1 METISTPAS
10 IEEAT
15 TSTTEA
21 SLTTEPMNEVIE
33 SAPAEIVNDFENFN
47 LSPETTRSI
56 EKMKYT
62 TATSIQKAVI
72 PFLLENKSDII
83 ALAKTG
89 TGKTAAFGIPLVEK
103 IFAGQGLQG
112 LVLCPTRE
120 LAQQVALNIKNMGN
134 DKRINV
140 ATILGGESYD
150 KQLRALRSNPEV
162 LVSTPGRLIDLMEQ
176 KIIKLAGVRY
186 FILDEADEMLSFG
199 FQDALETIWK
209 SLEEGQ
215 PAKTA
220 DSEPVCNTWLFSATM
235 SESIR
240 KLTRKYLITPH
251 EVKLNTKEEKINIE
265 AFATVVYEEDKE
277 DALALLIKNEPEFYG
292 IIFATTKRQVGELEL
307 RLRNLGLDVDS
318 LHGDKVQAERTR
330 TINRMKARQTKIL
343 VATDVAARGLD
354 IQDLTHVVNFEIPWD
369 TETFTHRIGRT
380 ARAGKKG
387 VVWTMVKPKES
398 GNLRKFERALGIEFK
413 NLVIPAVEDVQVF
426 QKVKWMKQIAEMP
439 FRESEFSKFEKALL
453 KIENEKVQ
461 ELGVEAR
468 QWLVRAFQYFGQ
480 SEELRMKQPRSME
493 LRKADDK
500 YGGGSGGYEDRG
512 GDRGGYRGGGRSF
525 GGRGGGGD
533 RGGFSRGGDRNSDR
547 GGRSFGGDRGGFSR
561 GGDRGGNSFGGDRG
575 GFSDRGNF
583 SDAQRPVIDR
593 NFAGGNSAGG
603 SDRVSDRTSDRG
615 GFRGRDDRASGGGF
629 SESRAPQQPSFGAK
643 SFSSDR
649 SDRGM
654 APVPNAGRFEGRGGG
669 TGESRADSRGG
680 DSAPARQ
687 GAWSKSPFKKRRD
700 D

>member
-1 METISTPAS
+1 METMP
-10 IEEAT
+10 
-15 TSTTEA
+15 EA
-21 SLTTEPMNEVIE
+21 SVLSAIAETATNTHSSTLPE
-33 SAPAEIVNDFENFN
+33 SIIADIPVDVVNDFEEFG

-62 TATSIQKAVI
+62 TATGIQKAVI
-72 PFLLENKSDII
+72 PFLLENESDII

-120 LAQQVALNIKNMGN
+120 LAQQVALNIKNMGQ

-199 FQDALETIWK
+199 FQDALESIWK
-209 SLEEGQ
+209 SLEEGA
-215 PAKTA
+215 PVKTA
-220 DSEPVCNTWLFSATM
+220 DSEPLFHTWLFSATM

-240 KLTRKYLITPH
+240 KLTKKYLITPH
-251 EVKLNTKEEKINIE
+251 EVKLNTKEDKINID
-265 AFATVVYEEDKE
+265 AYATVVYEEDKE

-398 GNLRKFERALGIEFK
+398 GTLRKFERALGIEFK
-413 NLVIPAVEDVQVF
+413 NLIIPTVEDVQVF

-439 FRESEFSKFEKALL
+439 FRESEFLKFEKALL

-461 ELGVEAR
+461 ELALETR

-500 YGGGSGGYEDRG
+500 YGSGGGYEDR

-525 GGRGGGGD
+525 GGGGRSFGGRSGGGYRGNDRGGYSRGGDRGFSGGGD
-533 RGGFSRGGDRNSDR
+533 RGGFSGNSGNTFNLANAEQRSDR
-547 GGRSFGGDRGGFSR
+547 GPATGGEQR
-561 GGDRGGNSFGGDRG
+561 
-575 GFSDRGNF
+575 SDRG
-583 SDAQRPVIDR
+583 S
-593 NFAGGNSAGG
+593 
-603 SDRVSDRTSDRG
+603 
-615 GFRGRDDRASGGGF
+615 FRGRDDRGGGF
-629 SESRAPQQPSFGAK
+629 SNSDSRPALPSFGAR
-643 SFSSDR
+643 SFSAPRSEERSFDR

-654 APVPNAGRFEGRGGG
+654 APAPRSEGRFEGRG
-669 TGESRADSRGG
+669 DSRNG
-680 DSAPARQ
+680 DSAPSRQ